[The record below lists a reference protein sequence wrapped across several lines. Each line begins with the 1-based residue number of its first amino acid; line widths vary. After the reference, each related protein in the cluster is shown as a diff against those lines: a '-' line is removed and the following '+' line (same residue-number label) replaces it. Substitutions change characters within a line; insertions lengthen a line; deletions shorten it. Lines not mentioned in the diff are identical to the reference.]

1 MTVSISLS
9 LLILYVS
16 DLDASRDFY
25 ADLGLNLRREQHGMG
40 PVHWSAQLDGGLVLE
55 LYPAGG
61 GTVTRTRLV
70 LRVPGA
76 AEAAAEDPDG
86 NLVLVEPA

>member
-1 MTVSISLS
+1 MTGLS
-9 LLILYVS
+9 RFFLYVS

-25 ADLGLNLRREQHGMG
+25 AGRGLGLVREQHGRG
-40 PVHWSAQLDGGLVLE
+40 PEHWSARLGGLVLE

-61 GTVTRTRLV
+61 GTVTRTRLE

-76 AEAAAEDPDG
+76 TEMAAEDPDG